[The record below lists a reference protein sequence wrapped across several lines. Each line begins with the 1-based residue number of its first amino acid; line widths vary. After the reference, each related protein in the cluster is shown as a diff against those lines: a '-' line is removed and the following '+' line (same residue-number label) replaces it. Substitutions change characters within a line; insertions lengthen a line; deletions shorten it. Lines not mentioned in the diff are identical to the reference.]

1 MHKIKKLQGGG
12 IPPFN
17 QITTLSGNPAP
28 LAYTVPASLDFANQ
42 FKNYGQGIVDN
53 INRKRSYLNN
63 PIPGMATPEQIK
75 AQVDSFG
82 KTSTTASANKIGNL
96 SGFLKKSGAGLL
108 SGTNIATGVI
118 KSLTP
123 QAEDKGSQITGQ
135 AMDTIGD
142 IASAFGP
149 VGGLVGAGAKVL
161 GTLITSIGP
170 NVKGNTAKELTD
182 SSSSYG
188 GLDKLDSKKFG
199 LFGIGAGKRYAKKV
213 AEREQQRT
221 KSEGILKS
229 AKTDQEAAA
238 GSIQNLANRYNLNM
252 SGGWQ
257 QNNGIRFGKSGAK
270 MSYDLSFAH
279 KVLNHLKEE
288 SPKKL
293 QQGGKPRSIEEL
305 INFAK
310 KSNPRFI
317 QRLSEAPRGI
327 EFVDDDGNTAK
338 GSHYLE
344 SAGEYVIPRIQEVD
358 GELKFFNHKD
368 AINRAIET
376 GNYLKMTPEEAII
389 FAKEYKKGWPK
400 FFEKFEKGGKV
411 NIIPEGALHARKH
424 NIDTPEL
431 DGKITKKGIP
441 VIVEGENGIKQVAE
455 IEKNEIIFTKEITE
469 KLEELRDK
477 YSDDESSSKEKD
489 AIAIEAGKLLVQEI
503 LYNTQD
509 NTGLLNEVE

>member
-42 FKNYGQGIVDN
+42 FKNYSQGTMND
-53 INRKRSYLNN
+53 INRKQSYLSN
-63 PIPGMATPEQIK
+63 PIQGIATPEQIK
-75 AQVDSFG
+75 AQIDSFG
-82 KTSTTASANKIGNL
+82 KTSTTAGSNKIGNL
-96 SGFLKKSGAGLL
+96 GGFLKKSGAGLL
-108 SGTNIATGVI
+108 SGTNVATGVI

-123 QAEDKGSQITGQ
+123 QAEDKGSQIAGQ
-135 AMDTIGD
+135 AMNTIGD
-142 IASAFGP
+142 IAPSFGP
-149 VGGLVGAGAKVL
+149 VGSIVGAGAKVL
-161 GTLITSIGP
+161 GTLFTSIGP
-170 NVKGNTAKELTD
+170 NVKGNTSKELTD

-213 AEREQQRT
+213 AEREQQRI

-229 AKTDQEAAA
+229 AQTDQEAAV

-257 QNNGIRFGKSGAK
+257 QNNGIRFGKSGTK
-270 MSYDLSFAH
+270 VSYDLSFAH
-279 KVLNHLKEE
+279 KVLNHLKE
-288 SPKKL
+288 
-293 QQGGKPRSIEEL
+293 
-305 INFAK
+305 
-310 KSNPRFI
+310 
-317 QRLSEAPRGI
+317 
-327 EFVDDDGNTAK
+327 D
-338 GSHYLE
+338 
-344 SAGEYVIPRIQEVD
+344 IP
-358 GELKFFNHKD
+358 
-368 AINRAIET
+368 
-376 GNYLKMTPEEAII
+376 
-389 FAKEYKKGWPK
+389 
-400 FFEKFEKGGKV
+400 EKFEKGGKV

>member
-12 IPPFN
+12 YTLPNI
-17 QITTLSGNPAP
+17 LSGNPAQT
-28 LAYTVPASLDFANQ
+28 AYTIPAQLDFSSQ
-42 FKNYGQGIVDN
+42 FKNYSQGVLNN
-53 INRKRSYLNN
+53 INRKSSYLNN
-63 PIPGMATPEQIK
+63 TIPGLPTPEQVQ

-82 KTSTTASANKIGNL
+82 KTSTTSDSNKLGNL

-108 SGTNIATGVI
+108 NSGTNVATGMI

-123 QAEDKGSQITGQ
+123 QAEDKGSQIAGQ
-135 AMDTIGD
+135 AMNTIGD

-149 VGGLVGAGAKVL
+149 VGSIVGAGAKVL
-161 GTLITSIGP
+161 GTLFTSIGP
-170 NVKGNTAKELTD
+170 NVKGNTSKELTY

-213 AEREQQRT
+213 AEREQQRI

-229 AKTDQEAAA
+229 AQTDQEAAV

-257 QNNGIRFGKSGAK
+257 QNNGIRFGKSGTK
-270 MSYDLSFAH
+270 VSYDLSFAH
-279 KVLNHLKEE
+279 KVLNHLKE
-288 SPKKL
+288 
-293 QQGGKPRSIEEL
+293 
-305 INFAK
+305 
-310 KSNPRFI
+310 
-317 QRLSEAPRGI
+317 
-327 EFVDDDGNTAK
+327 D
-338 GSHYLE
+338 
-344 SAGEYVIPRIQEVD
+344 
-358 GELKFFNHKD
+358 
-368 AINRAIET
+368 
-376 GNYLKMTPEEAII
+376 TP
-389 FAKEYKKGWPK
+389 
-400 FFEKFEKGGKV
+400 EKFEKGGKV

>member
-42 FKNYGQGIVDN
+42 FKNYSQGTMND
-53 INRKRSYLNN
+53 INRKQSYLSN
-63 PIPGMATPEQIK
+63 PIQGIATPEQIK
-75 AQVDSFG
+75 AQIDSFG
-82 KTSTTASANKIGNL
+82 KTSTTAGSNKIGNL
-96 SGFLKKSGAGLL
+96 GGFLKKSGAGLL
-108 SGTNIATGVI
+108 SGTNVATGVI

-123 QAEDKGSQITGQ
+123 QVEDKGSQIAGQ
-135 AMDTIGD
+135 AMNTIGD
-142 IASAFGP
+142 IASSFGP
-149 VGGLVGAGAKVL
+149 VGSIVGAGAKVL
-161 GTLITSIGP
+161 GTLFTSIGP
-170 NVKGNTAKELTD
+170 NVKGNTSKELTD

-213 AEREQQRT
+213 AEREQQRI

-229 AKTDQEAAA
+229 AQTDQEAAV

-257 QNNGIRFGKSGAK
+257 QNNGIRFGKSGTK
-270 MSYDLSFAH
+270 VSYDLSFAH
-279 KVLNHLKEE
+279 KVLNHLKE
-288 SPKKL
+288 
-293 QQGGKPRSIEEL
+293 
-305 INFAK
+305 
-310 KSNPRFI
+310 
-317 QRLSEAPRGI
+317 
-327 EFVDDDGNTAK
+327 D
-338 GSHYLE
+338 
-344 SAGEYVIPRIQEVD
+344 
-358 GELKFFNHKD
+358 
-368 AINRAIET
+368 
-376 GNYLKMTPEEAII
+376 TP
-389 FAKEYKKGWPK
+389 
-400 FFEKFEKGGKV
+400 EKFEKGGKV

>member
-42 FKNYGQGIVDN
+42 FKNYSQGTMND
-53 INRKRSYLNN
+53 INRKQSYLSN
-63 PIPGMATPEQIK
+63 PIQGIATPKQIK
-75 AQVDSFG
+75 AQIDSFG
-82 KTSTTASANKIGNL
+82 KTSTTAGSNKIGNL
-96 SGFLKKSGAGLL
+96 GGFLKKSGAGLL
-108 SGTNIATGVI
+108 SGTNVATGVI

-123 QAEDKGSQITGQ
+123 QAEDKGSQIAGQ
-135 AMDTIGD
+135 AMNTIGD

-149 VGGLVGAGAKVL
+149 VGSIVGAGAKVL
-161 GTLITSIGP
+161 GTLFTSIGP
-170 NVKGNTAKELTD
+170 NVKGNTSKELTD

-213 AEREQQRT
+213 AEREQQRI

-229 AKTDQEAAA
+229 AQTDQEAAV

-257 QNNGIRFGKSGAK
+257 QNNGIRFGKSGTK
-270 MSYDLSFAH
+270 VSYDLSFAH
-279 KVLNHLKEE
+279 KVLNHLKE
-288 SPKKL
+288 
-293 QQGGKPRSIEEL
+293 
-305 INFAK
+305 
-310 KSNPRFI
+310 
-317 QRLSEAPRGI
+317 
-327 EFVDDDGNTAK
+327 D
-338 GSHYLE
+338 
-344 SAGEYVIPRIQEVD
+344 
-358 GELKFFNHKD
+358 
-368 AINRAIET
+368 
-376 GNYLKMTPEEAII
+376 TP
-389 FAKEYKKGWPK
+389 
-400 FFEKFEKGGKV
+400 EKFEKGGKV

>member
-42 FKNYGQGIVDN
+42 FKNYSQGTMND
-53 INRKRSYLNN
+53 INRKQSYLSN
-63 PIPGMATPEQIK
+63 PIQGIATPEQIK
-75 AQVDSFG
+75 AQIDSFG
-82 KTSTTASANKIGNL
+82 KTSTTAGSNKIGNL
-96 SGFLKKSGAGLL
+96 GGFLKKSGAGLL
-108 SGTNIATGVI
+108 SGTNVATGVI

-123 QAEDKGSQITGQ
+123 QAEDKGSQIAGQ
-135 AMDTIGD
+135 AMNTIGD
-142 IASAFGP
+142 IAPSFGP
-149 VGGLVGAGAKVL
+149 VGSIVGAGAKVL
-161 GTLITSIGP
+161 GTLFTSIGP
-170 NVKGNTAKELTD
+170 NVKGNTSKELTD

-213 AEREQQRT
+213 AEREQQRI

-229 AKTDQEAAA
+229 AQTDQEAAV

-257 QNNGIRFGKSGAK
+257 QNNGIRFGKSGTK
-270 MSYDLSFAH
+270 VSYDLSFAH
-279 KVLNHLKEE
+279 KVLNHLKE
-288 SPKKL
+288 
-293 QQGGKPRSIEEL
+293 
-305 INFAK
+305 
-310 KSNPRFI
+310 
-317 QRLSEAPRGI
+317 
-327 EFVDDDGNTAK
+327 D
-338 GSHYLE
+338 
-344 SAGEYVIPRIQEVD
+344 
-358 GELKFFNHKD
+358 
-368 AINRAIET
+368 
-376 GNYLKMTPEEAII
+376 TP
-389 FAKEYKKGWPK
+389 
-400 FFEKFEKGGKV
+400 EKFEKGGKV

-424 NIDTPEL
+424 NIDAPEL

-455 IEKNEIIFTKEITE
+455 IEKNEIIFTREITE
-469 KLEELRDK
+469 KLEKLRDK

>member
-17 QITTLSGNPAP
+17 QMTTLSGNPAP

-42 FKNYGQGIVDN
+42 FKNYSQGTMND
-53 INRKRSYLNN
+53 INRKQSYLSN
-63 PIPGMATPEQIK
+63 PIQGIATPEQIK
-75 AQVDSFG
+75 AQIDSFG
-82 KTSTTASANKIGNL
+82 KTSTTAGSNKIGNL
-96 SGFLKKSGAGLL
+96 GGFLKKSGAGLL
-108 SGTNIATGVI
+108 SGTNVATGVI

-123 QAEDKGSQITGQ
+123 QAEDKGSQIAGQ
-135 AMDTIGD
+135 AMNTIGD
-142 IASAFGP
+142 IASSFGP
-149 VGGLVGAGAKVL
+149 VGSIVGAGAKVL
-161 GTLITSIGP
+161 GTLFTSIGP
-170 NVKGNTAKELTD
+170 NVKGNTSKELTD

-213 AEREQQRT
+213 AEREQQRI

-229 AKTDQEAAA
+229 AQTDQEAAV

-257 QNNGIRFGKSGAK
+257 QNNGIRFGKSGTK
-270 MSYDLSFAH
+270 VSYDLSFAH
-279 KVLNHLKEE
+279 KVLNHLKE
-288 SPKKL
+288 
-293 QQGGKPRSIEEL
+293 
-305 INFAK
+305 
-310 KSNPRFI
+310 
-317 QRLSEAPRGI
+317 
-327 EFVDDDGNTAK
+327 D
-338 GSHYLE
+338 
-344 SAGEYVIPRIQEVD
+344 
-358 GELKFFNHKD
+358 
-368 AINRAIET
+368 
-376 GNYLKMTPEEAII
+376 TP
-389 FAKEYKKGWPK
+389 
-400 FFEKFEKGGKV
+400 EKFEKGGKV

>member
-42 FKNYGQGIVDN
+42 FKNYSQGTMND
-53 INRKRSYLNN
+53 INRKQSYLSNS
-63 PIPGMATPEQIK
+63 IQGIATPEQIK
-75 AQVDSFG
+75 AQIDSFG
-82 KTSTTASANKIGNL
+82 KTSTTAGSNKIGNL
-96 SGFLKKSGAGLL
+96 GGFLKKSGAGLL
-108 SGTNIATGVI
+108 SGTNVATGVI

-123 QAEDKGSQITGQ
+123 QAEDKGSQIAGQ
-135 AMDTIGD
+135 AMNTIGD
-142 IASAFGP
+142 IAPSFGP
-149 VGGLVGAGAKVL
+149 VGSIVGAGAKVL
-161 GTLITSIGP
+161 GTLFTSIGP
-170 NVKGNTAKELTD
+170 NVKGNTSKELTD

-213 AEREQQRT
+213 AEREQQRI

-229 AKTDQEAAA
+229 AQTDQEAAV

-257 QNNGIRFGKSGAK
+257 QNNGIRFGKSGTK
-270 MSYDLSFAH
+270 VSYDLSFAH
-279 KVLNHLKEE
+279 KVLNHLKE
-288 SPKKL
+288 
-293 QQGGKPRSIEEL
+293 
-305 INFAK
+305 
-310 KSNPRFI
+310 
-317 QRLSEAPRGI
+317 
-327 EFVDDDGNTAK
+327 D
-338 GSHYLE
+338 
-344 SAGEYVIPRIQEVD
+344 
-358 GELKFFNHKD
+358 
-368 AINRAIET
+368 
-376 GNYLKMTPEEAII
+376 TP
-389 FAKEYKKGWPK
+389 
-400 FFEKFEKGGKV
+400 EKFEKGGKV

>member
-42 FKNYGQGIVDN
+42 FKNYSQGTMND
-53 INRKRSYLNN
+53 INRKQSYLSN
-63 PIPGMATPEQIK
+63 PIQGIATPEQIK
-75 AQVDSFG
+75 AQIDSFG
-82 KTSTTASANKIGNL
+82 KTSTTAGSNKIG
-96 SGFLKKSGAGLL
+96 GFLKKSGAGLL
-108 SGTNIATGVI
+108 SGTNVATGVI

-123 QAEDKGSQITGQ
+123 QAEDKGSQIAGQ
-135 AMDTIGD
+135 AMNTIGD
-142 IASAFGP
+142 IAPSFGP
-149 VGGLVGAGAKVL
+149 VGSIVGAGAKVL
-161 GTLITSIGP
+161 GTLFTSIGP
-170 NVKGNTAKELTD
+170 NVKGNTSKELTD

-213 AEREQQRT
+213 AEREQQRI

-229 AKTDQEAAA
+229 AQTDQEAAV

-252 SGGWQ
+252 FGGWQ
-257 QNNGIRFGKSGAK
+257 QNNGIRFGKSGTK
-270 MSYDLSFAH
+270 VSYDLSFAH
-279 KVLNHLKEE
+279 KVLNHLKE
-288 SPKKL
+288 
-293 QQGGKPRSIEEL
+293 
-305 INFAK
+305 
-310 KSNPRFI
+310 
-317 QRLSEAPRGI
+317 
-327 EFVDDDGNTAK
+327 D
-338 GSHYLE
+338 
-344 SAGEYVIPRIQEVD
+344 
-358 GELKFFNHKD
+358 
-368 AINRAIET
+368 
-376 GNYLKMTPEEAII
+376 TP
-389 FAKEYKKGWPK
+389 
-400 FFEKFEKGGKV
+400 EKFEKGGKV

-509 NTGLLNEVE
+509 NTGLLNEIE

>member
-42 FKNYGQGIVDN
+42 FKNYSQGTMND
-53 INRKRSYLNN
+53 INRKQSYLSN
-63 PIPGMATPEQIK
+63 PIQGIATPEQIK
-75 AQVDSFG
+75 AQIDSFG
-82 KTSTTASANKIGNL
+82 KTSTTAGSNKIGNL
-96 SGFLKKSGAGLL
+96 GGFLKKSGAGLL
-108 SGTNIATGVI
+108 SGTNVATGVI

-123 QAEDKGSQITGQ
+123 QAEDKGSQIAGQ
-135 AMDTIGD
+135 AKNTIGD

-149 VGGLVGAGAKVL
+149 VGSIVGAGAKVL
-161 GTLITSIGP
+161 GTLFTSIGP
-170 NVKGNTAKELTD
+170 NVKGNTSKELTD

-213 AEREQQRT
+213 AEREQQRI

-229 AKTDQEAAA
+229 AQTDQEAAV

-257 QNNGIRFGKSGAK
+257 QNNGIRFGKSGTK
-270 MSYDLSFAH
+270 VSYDLSFAH
-279 KVLNHLKEE
+279 KVLNHLKE
-288 SPKKL
+288 
-293 QQGGKPRSIEEL
+293 
-305 INFAK
+305 
-310 KSNPRFI
+310 
-317 QRLSEAPRGI
+317 
-327 EFVDDDGNTAK
+327 D
-338 GSHYLE
+338 
-344 SAGEYVIPRIQEVD
+344 
-358 GELKFFNHKD
+358 
-368 AINRAIET
+368 
-376 GNYLKMTPEEAII
+376 TP
-389 FAKEYKKGWPK
+389 
-400 FFEKFEKGGKV
+400 EKFEKGGKV

>member
-42 FKNYGQGIVDN
+42 FKNYSQGTMND
-53 INRKRSYLNN
+53 INRKQSYLSN
-63 PIPGMATPEQIK
+63 PIQGIATPEQIK
-75 AQVDSFG
+75 AQIDSFG
-82 KTSTTASANKIGNL
+82 KTSTTAGSNKIGNL
-96 SGFLKKSGAGLL
+96 GGFLKKSGAGLL
-108 SGTNIATGVI
+108 SGTNVATGVI

-123 QAEDKGSQITGQ
+123 QAEDKGSQIAGQ
-135 AMDTIGD
+135 AMNTIGD

-149 VGGLVGAGAKVL
+149 VGSIVGAGAKVL
-161 GTLITSIGP
+161 GTLFTSIGP
-170 NVKGNTAKELTD
+170 NVKGNTSKELTD

-213 AEREQQRT
+213 AEREQQRI

-229 AKTDQEAAA
+229 AQTDQEAAV

-257 QNNGIRFGKSGAK
+257 QNNGIRFGKSGTK
-270 MSYDLSFAH
+270 VSYDLSFAH
-279 KVLNHLKEE
+279 KVLNHLKE
-288 SPKKL
+288 
-293 QQGGKPRSIEEL
+293 
-305 INFAK
+305 
-310 KSNPRFI
+310 
-317 QRLSEAPRGI
+317 
-327 EFVDDDGNTAK
+327 D
-338 GSHYLE
+338 
-344 SAGEYVIPRIQEVD
+344 
-358 GELKFFNHKD
+358 
-368 AINRAIET
+368 
-376 GNYLKMTPEEAII
+376 TP
-389 FAKEYKKGWPK
+389 
-400 FFEKFEKGGKV
+400 EKFEKGGKV

>member
-1 MHKIKKLQGGG
+1 MHKIKKLQGG

-42 FKNYGQGIVDN
+42 FKNYSQGTMND
-53 INRKRSYLNN
+53 INRKQSYLSN
-63 PIPGMATPEQIK
+63 PIQGIATPEQIK
-75 AQVDSFG
+75 AQIDSFG
-82 KTSTTASANKIGNL
+82 KTSTTAGSNKIGNL
-96 SGFLKKSGAGLL
+96 GGFLKKSGAGLL
-108 SGTNIATGVI
+108 SGTNVATGVI

-123 QAEDKGSQITGQ
+123 QAEDKGSQIAGQ
-135 AMDTIGD
+135 AMNTIGD
-142 IASAFGP
+142 IASSFGP
-149 VGGLVGAGAKVL
+149 VGSIVGAGAKVL
-161 GTLITSIGP
+161 GTLFTSIGP
-170 NVKGNTAKELTD
+170 NVKGNTSKELTD

-213 AEREQQRT
+213 AEREQQRI

-229 AKTDQEAAA
+229 AQTDQEAAV

-257 QNNGIRFGKSGAK
+257 QNNGIRFGKSGTK
-270 MSYDLSFAH
+270 VSYDLSFAH
-279 KVLNHLKEE
+279 KVLNHLKE
-288 SPKKL
+288 
-293 QQGGKPRSIEEL
+293 
-305 INFAK
+305 
-310 KSNPRFI
+310 
-317 QRLSEAPRGI
+317 
-327 EFVDDDGNTAK
+327 D
-338 GSHYLE
+338 
-344 SAGEYVIPRIQEVD
+344 
-358 GELKFFNHKD
+358 
-368 AINRAIET
+368 
-376 GNYLKMTPEEAII
+376 TP
-389 FAKEYKKGWPK
+389 
-400 FFEKFEKGGKV
+400 EKFEKGGKV

>member
-42 FKNYGQGIVDN
+42 FKNYSQGTMND
-53 INRKRSYLNN
+53 INRKQSYLSN
-63 PIPGMATPEQIK
+63 PIQGIATPEQIK
-75 AQVDSFG
+75 AQIDSFG
-82 KTSTTASANKIGNL
+82 KTSTTAGSNKIGNL
-96 SGFLKKSGAGLL
+96 GGFLKKSGAGLL
-108 SGTNIATGVI
+108 SGTNVATGVI

-123 QAEDKGSQITGQ
+123 QAEDKGSQIAGQ
-135 AMDTIGD
+135 AMNTIGD

-149 VGGLVGAGAKVL
+149 VGSIVGAGAKVL
-161 GTLITSIGP
+161 GTLFTSIGP
-170 NVKGNTAKELTD
+170 NVKGNTSKELTD

-213 AEREQQRT
+213 AEREQQRI

-229 AKTDQEAAA
+229 AQTDQEAAV

-257 QNNGIRFGKSGAK
+257 QNNGIRFGKSGTK
-270 MSYDLSFAH
+270 VSYDLSFAH
-279 KVLNHLKEE
+279 KVLNHLKE
-288 SPKKL
+288 
-293 QQGGKPRSIEEL
+293 
-305 INFAK
+305 
-310 KSNPRFI
+310 
-317 QRLSEAPRGI
+317 
-327 EFVDDDGNTAK
+327 D
-338 GSHYLE
+338 
-344 SAGEYVIPRIQEVD
+344 
-358 GELKFFNHKD
+358 
-368 AINRAIET
+368 
-376 GNYLKMTPEEAII
+376 TP
-389 FAKEYKKGWPK
+389 
-400 FFEKFEKGGKV
+400 EKFEKGGKV

-441 VIVEGENGIKQVAE
+441 VIIEGENGIKQVAE
-455 IEKNEIIFTKEITE
+455 IERNEIIFTKETTKKLE
-469 KLEELRDK
+469 KLRDQ
-477 YSDDESSSKEKD
+477 YSDYEHSSKEKD

>member
-42 FKNYGQGIVDN
+42 FKNYSQGTMND
-53 INRKRSYLNN
+53 INRKQSYLSN
-63 PIPGMATPEQIK
+63 PIQGIATPEQIK
-75 AQVDSFG
+75 AQIDSFG
-82 KTSTTASANKIGNL
+82 KTSTTAGSNKIGNL
-96 SGFLKKSGAGLL
+96 GGFLKKSGAGLL
-108 SGTNIATGVI
+108 SGTNVATGMI

-123 QAEDKGSQITGQ
+123 QAEDKGSQIAGQ
-135 AMDTIGD
+135 AMNTIGD

-149 VGGLVGAGAKVL
+149 VGSIVGAGAKVL
-161 GTLITSIGP
+161 GTLFTSIGP
-170 NVKGNTAKELTD
+170 NVKGNTSKELTD

-213 AEREQQRT
+213 AEREQQRI

-229 AKTDQEAAA
+229 AQTDQEAAV

-257 QNNGIRFGKSGAK
+257 QNNGIRFGKSGTK
-270 MSYDLSFAH
+270 VSYDLSFAH
-279 KVLNHLKEE
+279 KVLNHLKE
-288 SPKKL
+288 
-293 QQGGKPRSIEEL
+293 
-305 INFAK
+305 
-310 KSNPRFI
+310 
-317 QRLSEAPRGI
+317 
-327 EFVDDDGNTAK
+327 D
-338 GSHYLE
+338 
-344 SAGEYVIPRIQEVD
+344 
-358 GELKFFNHKD
+358 
-368 AINRAIET
+368 
-376 GNYLKMTPEEAII
+376 TP
-389 FAKEYKKGWPK
+389 
-400 FFEKFEKGGKV
+400 EKFEKGGKV

>member
-42 FKNYGQGIVDN
+42 FKNYSQGTMND
-53 INRKRSYLNN
+53 INRKQSYLSN
-63 PIPGMATPEQIK
+63 PIQGIATPEQIK
-75 AQVDSFG
+75 AQIDSFG
-82 KTSTTASANKIGNL
+82 KTSTTAGSNTIGNL
-96 SGFLKKSGAGLL
+96 GGFLKKSGAGLL
-108 SGTNIATGVI
+108 SGTNVATGVI

-123 QAEDKGSQITGQ
+123 QAEDKGSQIAGQ
-135 AMDTIGD
+135 AMNTIGD
-142 IASAFGP
+142 IASSFGP
-149 VGGLVGAGAKVL
+149 VGSIVGAGAKVL
-161 GTLITSIGP
+161 GTLFTSIGP
-170 NVKGNTAKELTD
+170 NVKGNTSKELTD

-213 AEREQQRT
+213 AEREQQRI

-229 AKTDQEAAA
+229 AQTDQEAAV

-257 QNNGIRFGKSGAK
+257 QNNGIRFGKSGTK
-270 MSYDLSFAH
+270 VSYDLSFAH
-279 KVLNHLKEE
+279 KVLNHLKE
-288 SPKKL
+288 
-293 QQGGKPRSIEEL
+293 
-305 INFAK
+305 
-310 KSNPRFI
+310 
-317 QRLSEAPRGI
+317 
-327 EFVDDDGNTAK
+327 D
-338 GSHYLE
+338 
-344 SAGEYVIPRIQEVD
+344 
-358 GELKFFNHKD
+358 
-368 AINRAIET
+368 
-376 GNYLKMTPEEAII
+376 TP
-389 FAKEYKKGWPK
+389 
-400 FFEKFEKGGKV
+400 EKFEKGGKV

>member
-42 FKNYGQGIVDN
+42 FKNYSQGTMND
-53 INRKRSYLNN
+53 INRKQSYLSN
-63 PIPGMATPEQIK
+63 PIQGIATPEQIK
-75 AQVDSFG
+75 AQIDSFG
-82 KTSTTASANKIGNL
+82 KTSTTAGSNKIGNL
-96 SGFLKKSGAGLL
+96 GGFLKKSGAGLL
-108 SGTNIATGVI
+108 SGINVATGVI

-123 QAEDKGSQITGQ
+123 QAEDKGSQIAGQ
-135 AMDTIGD
+135 AMNTIGD
-142 IASAFGP
+142 IASLFGP
-149 VGGLVGAGAKVL
+149 VGSIVGAGAKVL
-161 GTLITSIGP
+161 GTLFTSIGP
-170 NVKGNTAKELTD
+170 NVKGNTSKELTD

-213 AEREQQRT
+213 AEREQQRI

-229 AKTDQEAAA
+229 AQTDQEAAV

-257 QNNGIRFGKSGAK
+257 QNNGIRFGKSGTK
-270 MSYDLSFAH
+270 VSYDLSFAH
-279 KVLNHLKEE
+279 KVLNHLKE
-288 SPKKL
+288 
-293 QQGGKPRSIEEL
+293 
-305 INFAK
+305 
-310 KSNPRFI
+310 
-317 QRLSEAPRGI
+317 
-327 EFVDDDGNTAK
+327 D
-338 GSHYLE
+338 
-344 SAGEYVIPRIQEVD
+344 
-358 GELKFFNHKD
+358 
-368 AINRAIET
+368 
-376 GNYLKMTPEEAII
+376 TP
-389 FAKEYKKGWPK
+389 
-400 FFEKFEKGGKV
+400 EKFEKGGKV

>member
-12 IPPFN
+12 YTLPNI
-17 QITTLSGNPAP
+17 LSGNPAQT
-28 LAYTVPASLDFANQ
+28 AYTIPAQLDFSSQ
-42 FKNYGQGIVDN
+42 FKNYSQGVLNN
-53 INRKRSYLNN
+53 INRKSSYLNN
-63 PIPGMATPEQIK
+63 TIPGLPTPEQVQ

-82 KTSTTASANKIGNL
+82 KTSTTADSNKLGNL

-108 SGTNIATGVI
+108 NSGTNVATGMI

-123 QAEDKGSQITGQ
+123 QAEDKGSQIAGQ
-135 AMDTIGD
+135 AMNTIGD

-149 VGGLVGAGAKVL
+149 VGSIVGAGAKVL
-161 GTLITSIGP
+161 GTLFTSIGP
-170 NVKGNTAKELTD
+170 NVKGNTSKELTD

-213 AEREQQRT
+213 AEREQQRI

-229 AKTDQEAAA
+229 AQTDQEAAV

-257 QNNGIRFGKSGAK
+257 QNNGIRFGKSGTK
-270 MSYDLSFAH
+270 VSYDLSFAH
-279 KVLNHLKEE
+279 KVLNHLK
-288 SPKKL
+288 
-293 QQGGKPRSIEEL
+293 
-305 INFAK
+305 
-310 KSNPRFI
+310 
-317 QRLSEAPRGI
+317 
-327 EFVDDDGNTAK
+327 D
-338 GSHYLE
+338 
-344 SAGEYVIPRIQEVD
+344 
-358 GELKFFNHKD
+358 
-368 AINRAIET
+368 
-376 GNYLKMTPEEAII
+376 TP
-389 FAKEYKKGWPK
+389 
-400 FFEKFEKGGKV
+400 EKFEKGGKV

>member
-42 FKNYGQGIVDN
+42 FKNYSQGTMND
-53 INRKRSYLNN
+53 INRKQSYLSN
-63 PIPGMATPEQIK
+63 PIQGIATPEQIK
-75 AQVDSFG
+75 AQIDSFG
-82 KTSTTASANKIGNL
+82 KTSTTAGSNKIGNL
-96 SGFLKKSGAGLL
+96 GGFLKKSGAGLL
-108 SGTNIATGVI
+108 SGTNVATGVI

-123 QAEDKGSQITGQ
+123 QAEDKGSQIAGQ
-135 AMDTIGD
+135 AMNTIGD
-142 IASAFGP
+142 IASSFGP
-149 VGGLVGAGAKVL
+149 VGSIVGAGAKVL
-161 GTLITSIGP
+161 GTLFTSIGP
-170 NVKGNTAKELTD
+170 NVKGNTSKELTD

-213 AEREQQRT
+213 AEREQQRI
-221 KSEGILKS
+221 KSEGILKL
-229 AKTDQEAAA
+229 AQTDQEAAV

-257 QNNGIRFGKSGAK
+257 QNNGIRFGKSGTK
-270 MSYDLSFAH
+270 VSYDLSFAH
-279 KVLNHLKEE
+279 KVLNHLKE
-288 SPKKL
+288 
-293 QQGGKPRSIEEL
+293 
-305 INFAK
+305 
-310 KSNPRFI
+310 
-317 QRLSEAPRGI
+317 
-327 EFVDDDGNTAK
+327 D
-338 GSHYLE
+338 
-344 SAGEYVIPRIQEVD
+344 
-358 GELKFFNHKD
+358 
-368 AINRAIET
+368 
-376 GNYLKMTPEEAII
+376 TP
-389 FAKEYKKGWPK
+389 
-400 FFEKFEKGGKV
+400 EKFEKGGKV

-477 YSDDESSSKEKD
+477 YSDDEFSSKEKD

>member
-42 FKNYGQGIVDN
+42 FKNYSQGTMND
-53 INRKRSYLNN
+53 INRKQSYLSN
-63 PIPGMATPEQIK
+63 PIQGIATPEQIK
-75 AQVDSFG
+75 AQIDSFW
-82 KTSTTASANKIGNL
+82 KTSTTAGSNKIGNL
-96 SGFLKKSGAGLL
+96 GGFLKKSGAGLL
-108 SGTNIATGVI
+108 SGTNVATGVI

-123 QAEDKGSQITGQ
+123 QAEDKGSQIAGQ
-135 AMDTIGD
+135 AMNTIGD
-142 IASAFGP
+142 IASSFGP
-149 VGGLVGAGAKVL
+149 VGSIVGAGAKVL
-161 GTLITSIGP
+161 GTLFTSIGP
-170 NVKGNTAKELTD
+170 NVKGNTSKELTD

-213 AEREQQRT
+213 AEREQQRI

-229 AKTDQEAAA
+229 AQTDQEAAV

-257 QNNGIRFGKSGAK
+257 QNNGIRFGKSGTK
-270 MSYDLSFAH
+270 VSYDLSFAH
-279 KVLNHLKEE
+279 KVLNHLKE
-288 SPKKL
+288 
-293 QQGGKPRSIEEL
+293 
-305 INFAK
+305 
-310 KSNPRFI
+310 
-317 QRLSEAPRGI
+317 
-327 EFVDDDGNTAK
+327 D
-338 GSHYLE
+338 
-344 SAGEYVIPRIQEVD
+344 
-358 GELKFFNHKD
+358 
-368 AINRAIET
+368 
-376 GNYLKMTPEEAII
+376 TP
-389 FAKEYKKGWPK
+389 
-400 FFEKFEKGGKV
+400 EKFEKGGKV

>member
-42 FKNYGQGIVDN
+42 FKNYSQGTMSD
-53 INRKRSYLNN
+53 INRKQSYLSN
-63 PIPGMATPEQIK
+63 PIQGIATPEQIK
-75 AQVDSFG
+75 AQIDSFG
-82 KTSTTASANKIGNL
+82 KTSTTAGSNKIGNL
-96 SGFLKKSGAGLL
+96 GGFLKKSGAGLL
-108 SGTNIATGVI
+108 SGTNVATGVI

-123 QAEDKGSQITGQ
+123 QAEDKGSQIAGQ
-135 AMDTIGD
+135 AMNTIGD
-142 IASAFGP
+142 IASSFGP
-149 VGGLVGAGAKVL
+149 VGSIVGAGAKVL
-161 GTLITSIGP
+161 GTLFTSIGP
-170 NVKGNTAKELTD
+170 NVKGNTSKELTD

-213 AEREQQRT
+213 AEREQQRI

-229 AKTDQEAAA
+229 AQTDQEAAV

-257 QNNGIRFGKSGAK
+257 QNNGIRFGKSGTK
-270 MSYDLSFAH
+270 VSYDLSFAH
-279 KVLNHLKEE
+279 KVLNHLKE
-288 SPKKL
+288 
-293 QQGGKPRSIEEL
+293 
-305 INFAK
+305 
-310 KSNPRFI
+310 
-317 QRLSEAPRGI
+317 
-327 EFVDDDGNTAK
+327 D
-338 GSHYLE
+338 
-344 SAGEYVIPRIQEVD
+344 
-358 GELKFFNHKD
+358 
-368 AINRAIET
+368 
-376 GNYLKMTPEEAII
+376 TP
-389 FAKEYKKGWPK
+389 
-400 FFEKFEKGGKV
+400 EKFEKGGKV

>member
-42 FKNYGQGIVDN
+42 FKNYSQGTMND
-53 INRKRSYLNN
+53 INRKQSYLSN
-63 PIPGMATPEQIK
+63 PIQGIATPEQIK
-75 AQVDSFG
+75 AQIDSFW
-82 KTSTTASANKIGNL
+82 KTSTTAGSNKIGNL
-96 SGFLKKSGAGLL
+96 GGFLKKSGAGLL
-108 SGTNIATGVI
+108 SGTNVATGVI

-123 QAEDKGSQITGQ
+123 QAEDKGSQIAGQ
-135 AMDTIGD
+135 AMNTIGD

-149 VGGLVGAGAKVL
+149 VGSIVGAGAKVL
-161 GTLITSIGP
+161 GTLFTSIGP
-170 NVKGNTAKELTD
+170 NVKGNTSKELTD

-213 AEREQQRT
+213 AEREQQRI

-229 AKTDQEAAA
+229 AQTDQEAAV

-257 QNNGIRFGKSGAK
+257 QNNGIRFGKSGTK
-270 MSYDLSFAH
+270 VSYDLSFAH
-279 KVLNHLKEE
+279 KVLNHLKE
-288 SPKKL
+288 
-293 QQGGKPRSIEEL
+293 
-305 INFAK
+305 
-310 KSNPRFI
+310 
-317 QRLSEAPRGI
+317 
-327 EFVDDDGNTAK
+327 D
-338 GSHYLE
+338 
-344 SAGEYVIPRIQEVD
+344 
-358 GELKFFNHKD
+358 
-368 AINRAIET
+368 
-376 GNYLKMTPEEAII
+376 TP
-389 FAKEYKKGWPK
+389 
-400 FFEKFEKGGKV
+400 EKFEKGGKV

>member
-42 FKNYGQGIVDN
+42 FKNYSQGIVDN

-63 PIPGMATPEQIK
+63 PIPGIATPEQIK

-82 KTSTTASANKIGNL
+82 KTSTTAGSNKIGNL
-96 SGFLKKSGAGLL
+96 GGFLKKSGAGLL
-108 SGTNIATGVI
+108 SGTNVATGVI

-123 QAEDKGSQITGQ
+123 QAEDKGSQIAGQ
-135 AMDTIGD
+135 AMNTIGD
-142 IASAFGP
+142 IASSFGP
-149 VGGLVGAGAKVL
+149 GGSIVGAGAKVL
-161 GTLITSIGP
+161 GTLFTSIGP
-170 NVKGNTAKELTD
+170 NVKGNTSKELTD

-199 LFGIGAGKRYAKKV
+199 LFGIGAGERYAKKV
-213 AEREQQRT
+213 AEREQQRI

-229 AKTDQEAAA
+229 AQTDQEAAV

-257 QNNGIRFGKSGAK
+257 QNNGIRFGKSGTK
-270 MSYDLSFAH
+270 VSYDLSFAH
-279 KVLNHLKEE
+279 KVLNHLKE
-288 SPKKL
+288 
-293 QQGGKPRSIEEL
+293 
-305 INFAK
+305 
-310 KSNPRFI
+310 
-317 QRLSEAPRGI
+317 
-327 EFVDDDGNTAK
+327 D
-338 GSHYLE
+338 
-344 SAGEYVIPRIQEVD
+344 
-358 GELKFFNHKD
+358 
-368 AINRAIET
+368 
-376 GNYLKMTPEEAII
+376 TP
-389 FAKEYKKGWPK
+389 
-400 FFEKFEKGGKV
+400 EKFEKGGKV

>member
-42 FKNYGQGIVDN
+42 FKNYSQGTMND
-53 INRKRSYLNN
+53 INRKQSYLSN
-63 PIPGMATPEQIK
+63 PIQGIATPEQIK
-75 AQVDSFG
+75 AQIDSFG
-82 KTSTTASANKIGNL
+82 KTSTTAGSNKIGNL
-96 SGFLKKSGAGLL
+96 GGFLKKSGAGLL
-108 SGTNIATGVI
+108 SGTNVATGVI

-123 QAEDKGSQITGQ
+123 QAEDKGSQIAGQ
-135 AMDTIGD
+135 AMNTIGD
-142 IASAFGP
+142 IASSFGP
-149 VGGLVGAGAKVL
+149 VGSIVGAGAKVL
-161 GTLITSIGP
+161 GTLFTSIGP
-170 NVKGNTAKELTD
+170 NVKGNTSKELTD

-213 AEREQQRT
+213 AEREQQRI

-229 AKTDQEAAA
+229 AQTDQEAAV

-257 QNNGIRFGKSGAK
+257 QNNGIRFGKSGTK

-279 KVLNHLKEE
+279 KVLNHLKE
-288 SPKKL
+288 
-293 QQGGKPRSIEEL
+293 
-305 INFAK
+305 
-310 KSNPRFI
+310 
-317 QRLSEAPRGI
+317 
-327 EFVDDDGNTAK
+327 D
-338 GSHYLE
+338 
-344 SAGEYVIPRIQEVD
+344 
-358 GELKFFNHKD
+358 
-368 AINRAIET
+368 
-376 GNYLKMTPEEAII
+376 TP
-389 FAKEYKKGWPK
+389 
-400 FFEKFEKGGKV
+400 EKFEKGGKV

>member
-42 FKNYGQGIVDN
+42 FKNYSQGTMND
-53 INRKRSYLNN
+53 INRKQSYLSN
-63 PIPGMATPEQIK
+63 PIQGIATPEQIK
-75 AQVDSFG
+75 AQIDSFG
-82 KTSTTASANKIGNL
+82 KTSTTAGSNKIGNL
-96 SGFLKKSGAGLL
+96 GGFLKKSGAGLL
-108 SGTNIATGVI
+108 SGTNVATGVI

-123 QAEDKGSQITGQ
+123 QAEDKGSQIAGQ
-135 AMDTIGD
+135 AMNTIGD

-149 VGGLVGAGAKVL
+149 VGSIVGAGAKVL
-161 GTLITSIGP
+161 GTLFTSIGP
-170 NVKGNTAKELTD
+170 NVKGNTSKELTD

-213 AEREQQRT
+213 AEREQQRI

-229 AKTDQEAAA
+229 AQTDQEAAV

-252 SGGWQ
+252 SRGWQ
-257 QNNGIRFGKSGAK
+257 QNNGIRFGKSGTK
-270 MSYDLSFAH
+270 VSYDLSFAH
-279 KVLNHLKEE
+279 KVLNHLKE
-288 SPKKL
+288 
-293 QQGGKPRSIEEL
+293 
-305 INFAK
+305 
-310 KSNPRFI
+310 
-317 QRLSEAPRGI
+317 
-327 EFVDDDGNTAK
+327 D
-338 GSHYLE
+338 
-344 SAGEYVIPRIQEVD
+344 
-358 GELKFFNHKD
+358 
-368 AINRAIET
+368 
-376 GNYLKMTPEEAII
+376 TP
-389 FAKEYKKGWPK
+389 
-400 FFEKFEKGGKV
+400 EKFEKGGKV

-477 YSDDESSSKEKD
+477 YSDDEFSSKEKD

>member
-42 FKNYGQGIVDN
+42 FKNYSQGTMND
-53 INRKRSYLNN
+53 INRKQSYLSN
-63 PIPGMATPEQIK
+63 PIQGIATPEQIK
-75 AQVDSFG
+75 AQIDSFG
-82 KTSTTASANKIGNL
+82 KPSTTAGSNKIGNL
-96 SGFLKKSGAGLL
+96 GGFLKKSGAGLL
-108 SGTNIATGVI
+108 SGTNVATGVI

-123 QAEDKGSQITGQ
+123 QAEDKGSQIAGQ
-135 AMDTIGD
+135 AMNTIGD

-149 VGGLVGAGAKVL
+149 VGSIVGAGAKVL
-161 GTLITSIGP
+161 GTLFTSIGP
-170 NVKGNTAKELTD
+170 NVKGNTSKELTD

-213 AEREQQRT
+213 AEREQQRI

-229 AKTDQEAAA
+229 AQTDQEAAV

-257 QNNGIRFGKSGAK
+257 QNNGIRFGKSGTK
-270 MSYDLSFAH
+270 VSYDLSFAH
-279 KVLNHLKEE
+279 KVLNHLKE
-288 SPKKL
+288 
-293 QQGGKPRSIEEL
+293 
-305 INFAK
+305 
-310 KSNPRFI
+310 
-317 QRLSEAPRGI
+317 
-327 EFVDDDGNTAK
+327 D
-338 GSHYLE
+338 
-344 SAGEYVIPRIQEVD
+344 
-358 GELKFFNHKD
+358 
-368 AINRAIET
+368 
-376 GNYLKMTPEEAII
+376 TP
-389 FAKEYKKGWPK
+389 
-400 FFEKFEKGGKV
+400 EKFEKGGKV

>member
-42 FKNYGQGIVDN
+42 FKNYSQGTMND
-53 INRKRSYLNN
+53 INRKQSYLSN
-63 PIPGMATPEQIK
+63 PIQGIATPEQIK
-75 AQVDSFG
+75 AQIDSFG
-82 KTSTTASANKIGNL
+82 KTSTTAGSNKIGNL
-96 SGFLKKSGAGLL
+96 GGFLKKSGAGLL
-108 SGTNIATGVI
+108 SGTNVATGVI

-123 QAEDKGSQITGQ
+123 QAEDKGSQIAGQ
-135 AMDTIGD
+135 AMNTIGD
-142 IASAFGP
+142 IASSFGP
-149 VGGLVGAGAKVL
+149 VGSIVGAGAKVL
-161 GTLITSIGP
+161 GTLFTSIGP
-170 NVKGNTAKELTD
+170 NVKGNTSKELTD

-213 AEREQQRT
+213 AEREQQRI

-229 AKTDQEAAA
+229 AQTDQEAAV

-257 QNNGIRFGKSGAK
+257 QNNGIRFGKSGTK
-270 MSYDLSFAH
+270 VSYDLSFAH
-279 KVLNHLKEE
+279 KVLNHLKEDT
-288 SPKKL
+288 S
-293 QQGGKPRSIEEL
+293 
-305 INFAK
+305 
-310 KSNPRFI
+310 
-317 QRLSEAPRGI
+317 
-327 EFVDDDGNTAK
+327 
-338 GSHYLE
+338 
-344 SAGEYVIPRIQEVD
+344 
-358 GELKFFNHKD
+358 
-368 AINRAIET
+368 
-376 GNYLKMTPEEAII
+376 
-389 FAKEYKKGWPK
+389 
-400 FFEKFEKGGKV
+400 EKFEKGGKV

-477 YSDDESSSKEKD
+477 YSDDEFSSKEKD

>member
-1 MHKIKKLQGGG
+1 MYKIKKLQGGG

-42 FKNYGQGIVDN
+42 FKNYSQGTMND
-53 INRKRSYLNN
+53 INRKQSYLSN
-63 PIPGMATPEQIK
+63 PIQGIATPEQIK
-75 AQVDSFG
+75 AQIDSFW
-82 KTSTTASANKIGNL
+82 KTSTTAGSNKIGNL
-96 SGFLKKSGAGLL
+96 GGFLKKSGAGLL
-108 SGTNIATGVI
+108 SGTNVATGVI

-123 QAEDKGSQITGQ
+123 QAEDKGSQIAGQ
-135 AMDTIGD
+135 AMNTIGD
-142 IASAFGP
+142 IAPSFGP
-149 VGGLVGAGAKVL
+149 VGSIVGAGAKVL
-161 GTLITSIGP
+161 GTLFTSIGP
-170 NVKGNTAKELTD
+170 NVKGNTSKELTD

-213 AEREQQRT
+213 AEREQQRI

-229 AKTDQEAAA
+229 AQTDQEAAV

-257 QNNGIRFGKSGAK
+257 QNNGIRFGKSGTK
-270 MSYDLSFAH
+270 VSYDLSFAH
-279 KVLNHLKEE
+279 KVLNHLKE
-288 SPKKL
+288 
-293 QQGGKPRSIEEL
+293 
-305 INFAK
+305 
-310 KSNPRFI
+310 
-317 QRLSEAPRGI
+317 
-327 EFVDDDGNTAK
+327 D
-338 GSHYLE
+338 
-344 SAGEYVIPRIQEVD
+344 
-358 GELKFFNHKD
+358 
-368 AINRAIET
+368 
-376 GNYLKMTPEEAII
+376 TP
-389 FAKEYKKGWPK
+389 
-400 FFEKFEKGGKV
+400 EKFEKGGKV

>member
-42 FKNYGQGIVDN
+42 FKNYSQGTMND
-53 INRKRSYLNN
+53 INRKQSYLSN
-63 PIPGMATPEQIK
+63 PIQGIATPEQIK
-75 AQVDSFG
+75 AQIDSFG
-82 KTSTTASANKIGNL
+82 KTSTTAGSNKIGNL
-96 SGFLKKSGAGLL
+96 GGFLKKSGAGLL
-108 SGTNIATGVI
+108 SGTNVATGVI

-123 QAEDKGSQITGQ
+123 QAEDKGSQIAGQ
-135 AMDTIGD
+135 AMNTIGD

-149 VGGLVGAGAKVL
+149 IGSIVGAGAKVL
-161 GTLITSIGP
+161 GTLFTSIGP
-170 NVKGNTAKELTD
+170 NVKGNTSKELTD

-188 GLDKLDSKKFG
+188 GLDKWDSKKFG

-213 AEREQQRT
+213 AEREQQRI

-229 AKTDQEAAA
+229 AQTDQEAAV

-257 QNNGIRFGKSGAK
+257 QNNGIRFGKSGTK
-270 MSYDLSFAH
+270 VSYDLSFAH
-279 KVLNHLKEE
+279 KVLNHLKE
-288 SPKKL
+288 
-293 QQGGKPRSIEEL
+293 
-305 INFAK
+305 
-310 KSNPRFI
+310 
-317 QRLSEAPRGI
+317 
-327 EFVDDDGNTAK
+327 D
-338 GSHYLE
+338 
-344 SAGEYVIPRIQEVD
+344 
-358 GELKFFNHKD
+358 
-368 AINRAIET
+368 
-376 GNYLKMTPEEAII
+376 TP
-389 FAKEYKKGWPK
+389 
-400 FFEKFEKGGKV
+400 EKFEKGGKV

>member
-42 FKNYGQGIVDN
+42 FKNYSQGTMND
-53 INRKRSYLNN
+53 INRKQSYLSN
-63 PIPGMATPEQIK
+63 PIQGIATPEQIK
-75 AQVDSFG
+75 AQIDSFG
-82 KTSTTASANKIGNL
+82 KTSTTAGSNKIGNL
-96 SGFLKKSGAGLL
+96 GGFLKKSGAGLL
-108 SGTNIATGVI
+108 SGTNVATGVI

-123 QAEDKGSQITGQ
+123 QAEDKGSQIAGQ
-135 AMDTIGD
+135 AMNTIGD
-142 IASAFGP
+142 IASSFGP
-149 VGGLVGAGAKVL
+149 VGSIVGAGAKVL
-161 GTLITSIGP
+161 GTLFTSIGP
-170 NVKGNTAKELTD
+170 NVKGNTSKELTD

-213 AEREQQRT
+213 AEREQQRI

-229 AKTDQEAAA
+229 AQTDQEAAV

-252 SGGWQ
+252 FGGWQ
-257 QNNGIRFGKSGAK
+257 QNNGIRFGKSGTK
-270 MSYDLSFAH
+270 VSYDLSFAH
-279 KVLNHLKEE
+279 KVLNHLKE
-288 SPKKL
+288 
-293 QQGGKPRSIEEL
+293 
-305 INFAK
+305 
-310 KSNPRFI
+310 
-317 QRLSEAPRGI
+317 
-327 EFVDDDGNTAK
+327 D
-338 GSHYLE
+338 
-344 SAGEYVIPRIQEVD
+344 
-358 GELKFFNHKD
+358 
-368 AINRAIET
+368 
-376 GNYLKMTPEEAII
+376 TP
-389 FAKEYKKGWPK
+389 
-400 FFEKFEKGGKV
+400 EKFEKGGKV

>member
-42 FKNYGQGIVDN
+42 FKNYSQGTMND
-53 INRKRSYLNN
+53 INRKQSYLSN
-63 PIPGMATPEQIK
+63 PIQGIATPEQIK
-75 AQVDSFG
+75 AQIDSFG
-82 KTSTTASANKIGNL
+82 KTSTTAGSNKIGNL
-96 SGFLKKSGAGLL
+96 GGFLKKSGAGLL
-108 SGTNIATGVI
+108 SGTNVATGVI

-123 QAEDKGSQITGQ
+123 QAEDKGSQIAGQ
-135 AMDTIGD
+135 AMNTIGD
-142 IASAFGP
+142 IASSFGP
-149 VGGLVGAGAKVL
+149 VGSIVGAGAKVL
-161 GTLITSIGP
+161 GTLFTSIGP
-170 NVKGNTAKELTD
+170 NVKGNTSKELTD

-213 AEREQQRT
+213 AEREQQRI

-229 AKTDQEAAA
+229 AQTDQEAAV

-257 QNNGIRFGKSGAK
+257 QNNGIRFGKSGTK
-270 MSYDLSFAH
+270 VSYDLSFAH
-279 KVLNHLKEE
+279 KVLNHLKED
-288 SPKKL
+288 SP
-293 QQGGKPRSIEEL
+293 
-305 INFAK
+305 
-310 KSNPRFI
+310 
-317 QRLSEAPRGI
+317 
-327 EFVDDDGNTAK
+327 
-338 GSHYLE
+338 
-344 SAGEYVIPRIQEVD
+344 
-358 GELKFFNHKD
+358 
-368 AINRAIET
+368 
-376 GNYLKMTPEEAII
+376 
-389 FAKEYKKGWPK
+389 
-400 FFEKFEKGGKV
+400 EKFEKGGKV

>member
-42 FKNYGQGIVDN
+42 FKNYSQGTMND
-53 INRKRSYLNN
+53 INRKQSYLSN
-63 PIPGMATPEQIK
+63 PIQGIATPEQIK
-75 AQVDSFG
+75 AQIDSFG
-82 KTSTTASANKIGNL
+82 KTSTTAGSNKIGNL
-96 SGFLKKSGAGLL
+96 GGFLKKSGAGLL
-108 SGTNIATGVI
+108 SGTNVATGVI

-123 QAEDKGSQITGQ
+123 QAEDKGSQIAGQ
-135 AMDTIGD
+135 AMNTIGD
-142 IASAFGP
+142 IASSFGP
-149 VGGLVGAGAKVL
+149 VGSIVGAGAKVL
-161 GTLITSIGP
+161 GTLFTSIGP
-170 NVKGNTAKELTD
+170 NVKGNTSKELTD

-213 AEREQQRT
+213 AEREQQRI

-229 AKTDQEAAA
+229 AQTDQEAAV

-252 SGGWQ
+252 SGGLQ
-257 QNNGIRFGKSGAK
+257 QNNGIRFGKSGTK
-270 MSYDLSFAH
+270 VSYDLSFAH
-279 KVLNHLKEE
+279 KVLNHLKE
-288 SPKKL
+288 
-293 QQGGKPRSIEEL
+293 
-305 INFAK
+305 
-310 KSNPRFI
+310 
-317 QRLSEAPRGI
+317 
-327 EFVDDDGNTAK
+327 D
-338 GSHYLE
+338 
-344 SAGEYVIPRIQEVD
+344 
-358 GELKFFNHKD
+358 
-368 AINRAIET
+368 
-376 GNYLKMTPEEAII
+376 TP
-389 FAKEYKKGWPK
+389 
-400 FFEKFEKGGKV
+400 EKFEKGGKV

>member
-42 FKNYGQGIVDN
+42 FKNYSQGTMND
-53 INRKRSYLNN
+53 INRKQSYLSN
-63 PIPGMATPEQIK
+63 PIQGIATPEQIK
-75 AQVDSFG
+75 AQIDSFG
-82 KTSTTASANKIGNL
+82 KTSTTAGSNKIGNL
-96 SGFLKKSGAGLL
+96 GGFLKKSGAGLL
-108 SGTNIATGVI
+108 SGTNVATGVI

-123 QAEDKGSQITGQ
+123 QAEDKGSQIAGQ
-135 AMDTIGD
+135 AMNTIGD

-149 VGGLVGAGAKVL
+149 IGSIVGAGAKVL
-161 GTLITSIGP
+161 GTLFTSIGP
-170 NVKGNTAKELTD
+170 NVKGNTSKELTD

-213 AEREQQRT
+213 AEREQQRI

-229 AKTDQEAAA
+229 AQTDQEAAV

-257 QNNGIRFGKSGAK
+257 QNNGIRFGKSGTK
-270 MSYDLSFAH
+270 VSYDLSFAH
-279 KVLNHLKEE
+279 KVLNHLKE
-288 SPKKL
+288 
-293 QQGGKPRSIEEL
+293 
-305 INFAK
+305 
-310 KSNPRFI
+310 
-317 QRLSEAPRGI
+317 
-327 EFVDDDGNTAK
+327 D
-338 GSHYLE
+338 
-344 SAGEYVIPRIQEVD
+344 
-358 GELKFFNHKD
+358 
-368 AINRAIET
+368 
-376 GNYLKMTPEEAII
+376 TP
-389 FAKEYKKGWPK
+389 
-400 FFEKFEKGGKV
+400 EKFEKGGKV

>member
-42 FKNYGQGIVDN
+42 FKNYSQGTMND
-53 INRKRSYLNN
+53 INRKQSYLSN
-63 PIPGMATPEQIK
+63 PIQGIATPEQIK
-75 AQVDSFG
+75 AQIDSFG
-82 KTSTTASANKIGNL
+82 KTSTTAGSNKIGNL
-96 SGFLKKSGAGLL
+96 GGFLKKSGAGLL
-108 SGTNIATGVI
+108 SGTNVATGVI

-123 QAEDKGSQITGQ
+123 QAEDKGSQIAGQ
-135 AMDTIGD
+135 AMNTIGD
-142 IASAFGP
+142 IAPSFGP
-149 VGGLVGAGAKVL
+149 VGSIVGAGAKVL
-161 GTLITSIGP
+161 GTLFTSIGP
-170 NVKGNTAKELTD
+170 NVKGNTSKELTD

-213 AEREQQRT
+213 AEREQQRI

-229 AKTDQEAAA
+229 AQTDQEAAV

-257 QNNGIRFGKSGAK
+257 QNNGIRFGKSGTK
-270 MSYDLSFAH
+270 VSYDLSFAH
-279 KVLNHLKEE
+279 KVLNHLKEDT
-288 SPKKL
+288 S
-293 QQGGKPRSIEEL
+293 
-305 INFAK
+305 
-310 KSNPRFI
+310 
-317 QRLSEAPRGI
+317 
-327 EFVDDDGNTAK
+327 
-338 GSHYLE
+338 
-344 SAGEYVIPRIQEVD
+344 
-358 GELKFFNHKD
+358 
-368 AINRAIET
+368 
-376 GNYLKMTPEEAII
+376 
-389 FAKEYKKGWPK
+389 
-400 FFEKFEKGGKV
+400 EKFEKGGKV

>member
-42 FKNYGQGIVDN
+42 FKNYSQGTMND
-53 INRKRSYLNN
+53 INRKQSYLSN
-63 PIPGMATPEQIK
+63 PIQGIATPEQIK
-75 AQVDSFG
+75 AQIDSFG
-82 KTSTTASANKIGNL
+82 KTSTTAGSNKIGNL
-96 SGFLKKSGAGLL
+96 GGFLKKSGAGLL
-108 SGTNIATGVI
+108 SGTNVATGVI

-123 QAEDKGSQITGQ
+123 QAEDKGSQIAGQ
-135 AMDTIGD
+135 AMNTIGD

-213 AEREQQRT
+213 AEREQQRI

-229 AKTDQEAAA
+229 AQTDQEAAA

-257 QNNGIRFGKSGAK
+257 QNNGIRFGKSGTK
-270 MSYDLSFAH
+270 VSYDLSFAH
-279 KVLNHLKEE
+279 KVLNHLKE
-288 SPKKL
+288 
-293 QQGGKPRSIEEL
+293 
-305 INFAK
+305 
-310 KSNPRFI
+310 
-317 QRLSEAPRGI
+317 
-327 EFVDDDGNTAK
+327 D
-338 GSHYLE
+338 
-344 SAGEYVIPRIQEVD
+344 
-358 GELKFFNHKD
+358 
-368 AINRAIET
+368 
-376 GNYLKMTPEEAII
+376 TP
-389 FAKEYKKGWPK
+389 
-400 FFEKFEKGGKV
+400 EKFEKGGKV

>member
-42 FKNYGQGIVDN
+42 FKNYSQGTMND
-53 INRKRSYLNN
+53 INRKQSYLSN
-63 PIPGMATPEQIK
+63 PIQGIATPEQIK
-75 AQVDSFG
+75 AQIDSFG
-82 KTSTTASANKIGNL
+82 KTSTTAGSNKIGNL
-96 SGFLKKSGAGLL
+96 GGFLKKSGAGLL
-108 SGTNIATGVI
+108 SGTNVATGVI

-123 QAEDKGSQITGQ
+123 QAEDKGSQIAGQ
-135 AMDTIGD
+135 AMNTIGD

-149 VGGLVGAGAKVL
+149 VGSIVGAGAKVL
-161 GTLITSIGP
+161 GTLFTSIGP
-170 NVKGNTAKELTD
+170 NVKGNTSKELTD

-213 AEREQQRT
+213 AEREQQRI

-229 AKTDQEAAA
+229 AQTDQEAAV

-257 QNNGIRFGKSGAK
+257 QNNGIRFGKSGTK
-270 MSYDLSFAH
+270 VSYDLSFAH
-279 KVLNHLKEE
+279 KVLNHLKE
-288 SPKKL
+288 
-293 QQGGKPRSIEEL
+293 
-305 INFAK
+305 
-310 KSNPRFI
+310 
-317 QRLSEAPRGI
+317 
-327 EFVDDDGNTAK
+327 D
-338 GSHYLE
+338 
-344 SAGEYVIPRIQEVD
+344 
-358 GELKFFNHKD
+358 
-368 AINRAIET
+368 
-376 GNYLKMTPEEAII
+376 TP
-389 FAKEYKKGWPK
+389 
-400 FFEKFEKGGKV
+400 EKFEKGGKV

-489 AIAIEAGKLLVQEI
+489 AIAIEAGKLLVKEI

>member
-42 FKNYGQGIVDN
+42 FKNYSQGTMND
-53 INRKRSYLNN
+53 INRKQSYLSN
-63 PIPGMATPEQIK
+63 PIQGIATPEQIK
-75 AQVDSFG
+75 AQIDSFG
-82 KTSTTASANKIGNL
+82 KTSTTAGSNKIGNL
-96 SGFLKKSGAGLL
+96 GGFLKKSGAGLL
-108 SGTNIATGVI
+108 SGTNVATGVI

-123 QAEDKGSQITGQ
+123 QAEDKGSQIAGQ
-135 AMDTIGD
+135 AMNTIGD
-142 IASAFGP
+142 IASSFGP
-149 VGGLVGAGAKVL
+149 VGSIVGAGAKVL
-161 GTLITSIGP
+161 GTLFTSIGP
-170 NVKGNTAKELTD
+170 NVKGNTSKELTD

-213 AEREQQRT
+213 AEREQQRI

-229 AKTDQEAAA
+229 AQTDQEAAA

-257 QNNGIRFGKSGAK
+257 QNNGIRFGKSGTK
-270 MSYDLSFAH
+270 VSYDLSFAH
-279 KVLNHLKEE
+279 KVLNHLKE
-288 SPKKL
+288 
-293 QQGGKPRSIEEL
+293 
-305 INFAK
+305 
-310 KSNPRFI
+310 
-317 QRLSEAPRGI
+317 
-327 EFVDDDGNTAK
+327 D
-338 GSHYLE
+338 
-344 SAGEYVIPRIQEVD
+344 
-358 GELKFFNHKD
+358 
-368 AINRAIET
+368 
-376 GNYLKMTPEEAII
+376 TP
-389 FAKEYKKGWPK
+389 
-400 FFEKFEKGGKV
+400 EKFEKGGKV